1 MSKLIIFNLG
11 LNFFGNAF
19 TFIFQNFRLC
29 DVGGQRTERR
39 KWIHCF
45 DDVTAIIFVAALN
58 EYDMLLEEDESTV
71 EYIFKTVVLF
81 CNWLTL

>member
-1 MSKLIIFNLG
+1 M
-11 LNFFGNAF
+11 
-19 TFIFQNFRLC
+19 FRLC

-58 EYDMLLEEDESTV
+58 EYDMMLEEDEKIVSDYKV
-71 EYIFKTVVLF
+71 FKLCF
-81 CNWLTL
+81 CCCMTFSLKKKTFQL

>member
-1 MSKLIIFNLG
+1 M
-11 LNFFGNAF
+11 
-19 TFIFQNFRLC
+19 FRLC

-58 EYDMLLEEDESTV
+58 EYDMMLEEDEKIVSD
-71 EYIFKTVVLF
+71 
-81 CNWLTL
+81 